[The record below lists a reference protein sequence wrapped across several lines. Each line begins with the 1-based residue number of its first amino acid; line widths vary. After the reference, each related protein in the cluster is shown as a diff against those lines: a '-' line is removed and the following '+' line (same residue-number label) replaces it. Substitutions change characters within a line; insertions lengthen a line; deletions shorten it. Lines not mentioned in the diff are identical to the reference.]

1 MMVFARAM
9 TSAKSA
15 RLAGPESR
23 PSQPAGMPS
32 LSVAAWV
39 FASGSKLVGDHE
51 VDGQMN
57 LHPFGRSL
65 VEELFRDLCAFR
77 VEEGLLPI
85 SMPSRTF
92 LKVKGHAAADDDLVG
107 LV

>member
-1 MMVFARAM
+1 
-9 TSAKSA
+9 
-15 RLAGPESR
+15 
-23 PSQPAGMPS
+23 
-32 LSVAAWV
+32 
-39 FASGSKLVGDHE
+39 
-51 VDGQMN
+51 MN